1 MYLLE
6 DCYNNIILNEKLKNI
21 GLNDDIIKKELDKQ
35 YDEYVAREQST
46 GAKIAQDK
54 EGWYRTQANDVKVI
68 SDILLSIPAFDTEYR
83 NIIVNNANNLQL
95 LKRKILQKDIN
106 WNQFLSNSD
115 RISKGFLRRQPSN
128 LALIKFI
135 NQMFESLVRIP
146 IVYNEYGFPRYP
158 FHSINKFLIMNVL
171 ENLYNQKQLDAKTKK
186 FVEGIIF
193 DERTKNEISDEM
205 NSYIQRTT
213 HNPEIPESPLS

>member
-115 RISKGFLRRQPSN
+115 RISKGFLRR
-128 LALIKFI
+128 
-135 NQMFESLVRIP
+135 
-146 IVYNEYGFPRYP
+146 
-158 FHSINKFLIMNVL
+158 
-171 ENLYNQKQLDAKTKK
+171 
-186 FVEGIIF
+186 
-193 DERTKNEISDEM
+193 
-205 NSYIQRTT
+205 
-213 HNPEIPESPLS
+213 

>member
-1 MYLLE
+1 
-6 DCYNNIILNEKLKNI
+6 
-21 GLNDDIIKKELDKQ
+21 
-35 YDEYVAREQST
+35 
-46 GAKIAQDK
+46 
-54 EGWYRTQANDVKVI
+54 
-68 SDILLSIPAFDTEYR
+68 
-83 NIIVNNANNLQL
+83 
-95 LKRKILQKDIN
+95 
-106 WNQFLSNSD
+106 
-115 RISKGFLRRQPSN
+115 
-128 LALIKFI
+128 
-135 NQMFESLVRIP
+135 MFESLVRIP